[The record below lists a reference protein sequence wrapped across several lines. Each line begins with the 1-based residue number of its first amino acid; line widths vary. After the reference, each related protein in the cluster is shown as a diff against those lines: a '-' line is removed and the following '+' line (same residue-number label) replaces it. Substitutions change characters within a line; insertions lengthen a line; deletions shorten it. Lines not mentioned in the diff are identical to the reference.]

1 MSTLHT
7 DPIKVVGNEIFELKL
22 SAAEHIEKLRGDVE
36 KATNGHLDTI
46 ATDLQRALAFHEAL
60 DGLASSFA
68 RMADDNNSVATALLR
83 RLGEINLRMSMV
95 KTWGNSQSPAAIE
108 GRTSALRQ
116 VFVRVEDELRDVLRA
131 Q

>member
-1 MSTLHT
+1 MATLHT
-7 DPIKVVGNEIFELKL
+7 DPIKVVSNEIFELKL

-36 KATNGHLDTI
+36 KAINSHLDTI
-46 ATDLQRALAFHEAL
+46 ATDLQRALAFHEVL

-68 RMADDNNSVATALLR
+68 RMGDDDTVALGLLR
-83 RLGEINLRMSMV
+83 RLDEINMLMSMV
-95 KTWGNSQSPAAIE
+95 KTWGFSQSPAAIE

-116 VFVRVEDELRDVLRA
+116 VFVSVKDELREVLRA